1 MTSLQNNLT
10 EYRNICWDILMT
22 ITECITK
29 IYIKIKCVI
38 EISLNIHDA
47 IIQWFDSVW
56 HFYRKLLMSNWV
68 CPTEKSGYPLIEIL
82 IKFVIRCN
90 NNNTIIWKPID
101 TFTKNNFF
109 SSEKYSN

>member
-1 MTSLQNNLT
+1 MYHKN
-10 EYRNICWDILMT
+10 
-22 ITECITK
+22 

-82 IKFVIRCN
+82 IKFVIKCN

-101 TFTKNNFF
+101 TFTKNKFF
-109 SSEKYSN
+109 PLKNIQIKFVICISLNIHDMVLIK